1 MATTPGLCHATS
13 FVDLIEPD
21 TNLERSF
28 MRYLTIIIALLAL
41 FATQASLAGDIL
53 TVPIRVPVAEG
64 VSVPNAVLAECELE
78 RRLAKSLASEAKG
91 PYKKVVMKPTV
102 SAETPG
108 HALDIKITAVLG
120 SGGGRYSGPKSVT
133 AEGTLYADGKIL
145 GTFVARRHTT
155 RGRHTCRMLQ
165 RDAEEIAEDV
175 GKWLKA
181 PVMDARLGD
190 AG

>member
-1 MATTPGLCHATS
+1 MATTPGICHAAS
-13 FVDLIEPD
+13 FVDLIEPGI
-21 TNLERSF
+21 NPERSF
-28 MRYLTIIIALLAL
+28 MRYLAIIIAFLAI

-53 TVPIRVPVAEG
+53 TVPISVPIAEG

-78 RRLAKSLASEAKG
+78 RKLAKSLASEAKG
-91 PYKKVVMKPTV
+91 PYRKVVMKPVV

-108 HALDIKITAVLG
+108 HALDIKITGVLG
-120 SGGGRYSGPKSVT
+120 TGGGKYSGPKSVT
-133 AEGTLYADGKIL
+133 AQGTLYADGKIL

-175 GKWLKA
+175 GKWLKT

>member
-1 MATTPGLCHATS
+1 M
-13 FVDLIEPD
+13 
-21 TNLERSF
+21 RS
-28 MRYLTIIIALLAL
+28 LAIIIAVLAL

-53 TVPIRVPVAEG
+53 TVPISVPIAEG
-64 VSVPNAVLAECELE
+64 VSVPNNVLAECELE
-78 RRLAKSLASEAKG
+78 RKLAKSLASEAKG
-91 PYKKVVMKPTV
+91 PYRKVAMKPVV

-120 SGGGRYSGPKSVT
+120 TGGGKYTGPKSVT
-133 AEGTLYADGKIL
+133 TQGTLYADGKIL